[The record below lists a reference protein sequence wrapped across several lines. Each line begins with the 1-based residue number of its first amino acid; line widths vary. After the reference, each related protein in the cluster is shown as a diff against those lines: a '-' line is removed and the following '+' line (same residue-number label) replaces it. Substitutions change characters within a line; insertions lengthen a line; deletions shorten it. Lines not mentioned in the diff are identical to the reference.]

1 MNLRLDIQ
9 ELINVMLKDTMTK
22 RQKKIMAPTE
32 LPICPCGVKAKD
44 EYHETFFSYQNVDGK
59 VDLYCGACA
68 YKIHKE
74 FIIKERKEG
83 VGDKF

>member
-1 MNLRLDIQ
+1 
-9 ELINVMLKDTMTK
+9 MLKDTMTK

-44 EYHETFFSYQNVDGK
+44 EYHVTFFSYQNVDGK

-68 YKIHKE
+68 DKIHKE
-74 FIIKERKEG
+74 FILKERKEG
-83 VGDKF
+83 VGEKF